1 MTGFHLH
8 YANPDDRRSHLIELR
23 PAGRRLLAEATRN
36 FEDELGTRLGSVI
49 GGRSL
54 DQFGATL
61 MKLRAANR
69 PVGAAGPAG
78 ETSSRSLRHGGTVYW
93 QPGKHDLGSS
103 SGEPGSLVGATSAT
117 VGPVHRSA

>member
-1 MTGFHLH
+1 MC
-8 YANPDDRRSHLIELR
+8 
-23 PAGRRLLAEATRN
+23 AT
-36 FEDELGTRLGSVI
+36 FEDELQTRVGSVV

-54 DQFGATL
+54 DQFDATL

-69 PVGAAGPAG
+69 LARAAGPAGPAG
-78 ETSSRSLRHGGTVYW
+78 ETSPRALRHGGTAYW

-103 SGEPGSLVGATSAT
+103 TGEPGSLVGTTSAT